1 MGALVLIVLF
11 AILALAIIG
20 LGWQTFFSG
29 IAEGAR
35 QVVQNPL
42 VENAA
47 SGAKEYLGDIA
58 ENTTNQLVEGPS
70 K

>member
-1 MGALVLIVLF
+1 MIALL
-11 AILALAIIG
+11 AILALAIVG

-47 SGAKEYLGDIA
+47 SGAKYLGDFA
-58 ENTTNQLVEGPS
+58 KDATEETSRQTR
-70 K
+70 